1 MTEKVLKEFEA
12 VRQWGAI
19 RGIGSASFQ
28 RQYQRVLQEVVEIHD
43 AYNNEDMD
51 EVSDAIGDTIV
62 TLINLAK
69 TVNMNAED
77 CLKGAFDVIELRKGL
92 NKDGDFV
99 RYGKLND
106 ADKAICDKKQG
117 NSGDQYFERYALDTL
132 TPDNFKKD

>member
-19 RGIGSASFQ
+19 RGIGGASFQ

-43 AYNNEDMD
+43 AMNNNDMD

-106 ADKAICDKKQG
+106 ADKAICDQKQG
-117 NSGDQYFERYALDTL
+117 NAGNQYFERYALDTL
-132 TPDNFKKD
+132 VPSNFLKD

>member
-1 MTEKVLKEFEA
+1 MKEFEA

-19 RGIGSASFQ
+19 RGIGGASFQ

-43 AYNNEDMD
+43 AMNDTDMD

-106 ADKAICDKKQG
+106 ADKAICDQKQG
-117 NSGDQYFERYALDTL
+117 NPGNQYFERFALDTL
-132 TPDNFKKD
+132 VPDNFKKD

>member
-1 MTEKVLKEFEA
+1 MIKQFED

-43 AYNNEDMD
+43 AHNNGDMP

-69 TVNMNAED
+69 TVGMNAED

-106 ADKAICDKKQG
+106 ADKAICDAKQG
-117 NSGDQYFERYALDTL
+117 NPGNQYFERFALDTL
-132 TPDNFKKD
+132 VPDNFKKD

>member
-1 MTEKVLKEFEA
+1 MIKQFED

-43 AYNNEDMD
+43 AYNNDDLD

-77 CLKGAFDVIELRKGL
+77 CLAGAFNVIELRKGL

-99 RYGKLND
+99 RYGKLD
-106 ADKAICDKKQG
+106 AADKAICDKQQG
-117 NSGDQYFERYALDTL
+117 NPGDQYFERYALNTL
-132 TPDNFKKD
+132 VPANFKKA